1 MTLSKLL
8 PAQEAAKF
16 IQMVAMIRFIV
27 MLITYMQN
35 WAKEMIIMKARLKKL
50 QMRFGVKQAM
60 IH

>member
-1 MTLSKLL
+1 MTVSKLL

-35 WAKEMIIMKARLKKL
+35 WAKVMIIMKARLKKL
-50 QMRFGVKQAM
+50 QMMFGVKQAM